1 MSELTQMSCE
11 ACRAGAPE
19 VSGEELAELM
29 KEIPDWRIETRDG
42 VMQLE
47 KVYTFKNF
55 KGAMSFSNKVFDL
68 AEAEGHHP
76 GVLTEWG
83 KVTVTWW
90 THAIQGLHKN
100 DLVCA
105 AKTDLLQSS

>member
-1 MSELTQMSCE
+1 MSTLTEQKCE

-19 VSGEELAELM
+19 VSEAELAQLI
-29 KEIPDWRIETRDG
+29 KEIPDWNIETRDG

-47 KVYTFKNF
+47 KVYSFRNF
-55 KGAMSFSNKVFDL
+55 KQAMAFSNQVFEL

-90 THAIQGLHKN
+90 THAINGLHKN
-100 DLVCA
+100 DLICA
-105 AKTDLLQSS
+105 AKTDQLSA

>member
-1 MSELTQMSCE
+1 MSGLIEQSCE
-11 ACRAGAPE
+11 ACRAGSPE
-19 VSGEELAELM
+19 VSGEELAALM
-29 KEIPDWRIETRDG
+29 REIPEWNIETREG

-47 KVYTFKNF
+47 RMFKFKNF
-55 KGAMSFSNKVFDL
+55 KMAMAFSNRVFDL

-90 THAIQGLHKN
+90 THAISGLHKN

-105 AKTDLLQSS
+105 AKTDQLHG